1 MKRIN
6 IVGFIDFHRE
16 EWDIRPSMVDKIRQ
30 AFHDSELWTYK
41 DLCACTEKQLLK
53 IRHVTPE
60 LVEHVKETLENV
72 GLHLGMTEK
81 ELDAYHDAEYD
92 ARHQS
97 VEPKGTHVHDDV
109 LNILDG
115 ANILEFLRKKAETGN
130 VEKGNGTL
138 IPEGAATEQI
148 VGVDKIEGSNLSFRS
163 DAATEQIA
171 GTSKEDRAEEEAKEE
186 AVSANTDGMQKKEIE
201 SLQETEQKK
210 GTEQLQETEPLQEM
224 EAKHKKKFDAQK
236 VYNHAMARILC
247 DPCQMLRGDDLEFM
261 RHQLVMSVLEQQS
274 WLMRTFCSFN
284 YRVKVAMRK
293 ANYIMLE
300 YRHDMGLRS
309 TVYQHLEYEGTIK
322 ELEA

>member
-16 EWDIRPSMVDKIRQ
+16 EWDIRPSMVEKTRQ

-53 IRHVTPE
+53 IRYVTPE
-60 LVEHVKETLENV
+60 LVGHIKETLEDV

-97 VEPKGTHVHDDV
+97 AEQKKTNIHDDV
-109 LNILDG
+109 PEMLDE
-115 ANILEFLRKKAETGN
+115 ANILEALRKKPVSGFL
-130 VEKGNGTL
+130 EKEAGL
-138 IPEGAATEQI
+138 PIPEDAATEQI
-148 VGVDKIEGSNLSFRS
+148 VGISEED
-163 DAATEQIA
+163 IA
-171 GTSKEDRAEEEAKEE
+171 ENDAKE
-186 AVSANTDGMQKKEIE
+186 AITSANTGGMQKKEN
-201 SLQETEQKK
+201 
-210 GTEQLQETEPLQEM
+210 EPLQET
-224 EAKHKKKFDAQK
+224 EAKHKKEFDAQK
-236 VYNHAMARILC
+236 AYNHAMARILR
-247 DPCQMLRGDDLEFM
+247 DPCQMVRGDDLEFM

>member
-16 EWDIRPSMVDKIRQ
+16 EWDIRPSMVEKTRQ

-60 LVEHVKETLENV
+60 LVERIKETLEDV

-81 ELDAYHDAEYD
+81 DLDAYHDAEYD

-97 VEPKGTHVHDDV
+97 VESKRISEED
-109 LNILDG
+109 I
-115 ANILEFLRKKAETGN
+115 AEN
-130 VEKGNGTL
+130 
-138 IPEGAATEQI
+138 
-148 VGVDKIEGSNLSFRS
+148 
-163 DAATEQIA
+163 
-171 GTSKEDRAEEEAKEE
+171 EAKE
-186 AVSANTDGMQKKEIE
+186 ATSFADTDGMQKKA
-201 SLQETEQKK
+201 
-210 GTEQLQETEPLQEM
+210 TEQLQETE
-224 EAKHKKKFDAQK
+224 AKHKEEFDARK
-236 VYNHAMARILC
+236 AYNHAMARILC

-274 WLMRTFCSFN
+274 WLMKTFCSFN
-284 YRVKVAMRK
+284 YRVKVAMQK
-293 ANYIMLE
+293 ANYIMQE

-309 TVYQHLEYEGTIK
+309 TVYQHLEYDGKIK

>member
-16 EWDIRPSMVDKIRQ
+16 EWDIRPSMVEKTRQ

-41 DLCACTEKQLLK
+41 DLSACTEKQLLK

-60 LVEHVKETLENV
+60 LVEHVKETLEDV

-97 VEPKGTHVHDDV
+97 VESKRISEED
-109 LNILDG
+109 I
-115 ANILEFLRKKAETGN
+115 AEN
-130 VEKGNGTL
+130 
-138 IPEGAATEQI
+138 
-148 VGVDKIEGSNLSFRS
+148 
-163 DAATEQIA
+163 
-171 GTSKEDRAEEEAKEE
+171 EAKE
-186 AVSANTDGMQKKEIE
+186 ATSFADTDGMPKK
-201 SLQETEQKK
+201 
-210 GTEQLQETEPLQEM
+210 ETEPLQEM
-224 EAKHKKKFDAQK
+224 EAKHKKEFDARK
-236 VYNHAMARILC
+236 AYNHAMVRILC

-274 WLMRTFCSFN
+274 WLMKTFCSFN
-284 YRVKVAMRK
+284 YRVKAAMQK
-293 ANYIMLE
+293 ANYIMQE

-309 TVYQHLEYEGTIK
+309 TVYQHLEYDGKIK

>member
-16 EWDIRPSMVDKIRQ
+16 KWDIRPSMMEKMRQ

-53 IRHVTPE
+53 IRYVTPE
-60 LVEHVKETLENV
+60 LVEHIKETLEDV

-97 VEPKGTHVHDDV
+97 VEQKGTS
-109 LNILDG
+109 
-115 ANILEFLRKKAETGN
+115 E
-130 VEKGNGTL
+130 
-138 IPEGAATEQI
+138 
-148 VGVDKIEGSNLSFRS
+148 
-163 DAATEQIA
+163 
-171 GTSKEDRAEEEAKEE
+171 EDIAEEEAKED
-186 AVSANTDGMQKKEIE
+186 AASVNTDGMQKEIE

-210 GTEQLQETEPLQEM
+210 GNEQMQEAEPLQEM

-236 VYNHAMARILC
+236 AYNHAMARILR
-247 DPCQMLRGDDLEFM
+247 DPCQMVRGDDLEFM

>member
-16 EWDIRPSMVDKIRQ
+16 EWDIRPSMVEKTRQ

-60 LVEHVKETLENV
+60 LVEHVKETLEDV

-97 VEPKGTHVHDDV
+97 VESKRISEED
-109 LNILDG
+109 I
-115 ANILEFLRKKAETGN
+115 AEN
-130 VEKGNGTL
+130 
-138 IPEGAATEQI
+138 
-148 VGVDKIEGSNLSFRS
+148 
-163 DAATEQIA
+163 
-171 GTSKEDRAEEEAKEE
+171 EAKE
-186 AVSANTDGMQKKEIE
+186 ATSFADTDGMQKKA
-201 SLQETEQKK
+201 
-210 GTEQLQETEPLQEM
+210 TEQLQETEV
-224 EAKHKKKFDAQK
+224 KHKEEFDARK
-236 VYNHAMARILC
+236 AYNHAMARILC

-274 WLMRTFCSFN
+274 WLMKTFCSFN
-284 YRVKVAMRK
+284 YRVKAAMQK
-293 ANYIMLE
+293 ANYIMQE

-309 TVYQHLEYEGTIK
+309 TVYQHLEYDGKIK

>member
-16 EWDIRPSMVDKIRQ
+16 KWDIRPSMMEKMRQ

-53 IRHVTPE
+53 IRYVTPE
-60 LVEHVKETLENV
+60 LVGHIKETLEDV

-97 VEPKGTHVHDDV
+97 VEKKG
-109 LNILDG
+109 I
-115 ANILEFLRKKAETGN
+115 
-130 VEKGNGTL
+130 
-138 IPEGAATEQI
+138 
-148 VGVDKIEGSNLSFRS
+148 S
-163 DAATEQIA
+163 D
-171 GTSKEDRAEEEAKEE
+171 EDIAEEEAKED
-186 AVSANTDGMQKKEIE
+186 AASANTDGIQKKEIE

-210 GTEQLQETEPLQEM
+210 GTEQLQEAEPLQEM
-224 EAKHKKKFDAQK
+224 ETKHKKKFDAQK
-236 VYNHAMARILC
+236 AYNHAMARILR
-247 DPCQMLRGDDLEFM
+247 DPCQMVRGDDLEFM

>member
-16 EWDIRPSMVDKIRQ
+16 KWDIRPSMMEKMRQ
-30 AFHDSELWTYK
+30 VFHDSELWTYK

-53 IRHVTPE
+53 IRYVTPE
-60 LVEHVKETLENV
+60 LVGHIKETLEDV

-81 ELDAYHDAEYD
+81 DLDAYHDAEYD

-97 VEPKGTHVHDDV
+97 
-109 LNILDG
+109 
-115 ANILEFLRKKAETGN
+115 AEQ
-130 VEKGNGTL
+130 K
-138 IPEGAATEQI
+138 
-148 VGVDKIEGSNLSFRS
+148 R
-163 DAATEQIA
+163 
-171 GTSKEDRAEEEAKEE
+171 TSEEDLAEEEAKED
-186 AVSANTDGMQKKEIE
+186 AASANTDGMQKKEIE
-201 SLQETEQKK
+201 SLQ

-236 VYNHAMARILC
+236 AYNHAMARILR
-247 DPCQMLRGDDLEFM
+247 DPCQMVRGDDLEFM

-274 WLMRTFCSFN
+274 WLMRTLCSFN

>member
-16 EWDIRPSMVDKIRQ
+16 KWDIRPSMMEKMRQ

-53 IRHVTPE
+53 IRYVTPE
-60 LVEHVKETLENV
+60 LVGHIKETLEDV

-92 ARHQS
+92 ARHQCA
-97 VEPKGTHVHDDV
+97 EQKGTS
-109 LNILDG
+109 
-115 ANILEFLRKKAETGN
+115 E
-130 VEKGNGTL
+130 
-138 IPEGAATEQI
+138 
-148 VGVDKIEGSNLSFRS
+148 
-163 DAATEQIA
+163 
-171 GTSKEDRAEEEAKEE
+171 EDIAEEEAKED
-186 AVSANTDGMQKKEIE
+186 AASANTDGLQKKEIE
-201 SLQETEQKK
+201 SVQETEQKK
-210 GTEQLQETEPLQEM
+210 GTKQLQEAEPLQEM

-236 VYNHAMARILC
+236 AYNHAMARILR
-247 DPCQMLRGDDLEFM
+247 DPCQMVRGDDLEFM

-293 ANYIMLE
+293 ANYIMQE

>member
-16 EWDIRPSMVDKIRQ
+16 KWDIRPSMMEKMRQ
-30 AFHDSELWTYK
+30 VFHDSELWTYK

-53 IRHVTPE
+53 IRYVTPE
-60 LVEHVKETLENV
+60 LVEHIKETLEDV

-97 VEPKGTHVHDDV
+97 AEQKGTSEED
-109 LNILDG
+109 I
-115 ANILEFLRKKAETGN
+115 AEEKA
-130 VEKGNGTL
+130 K
-138 IPEGAATEQI
+138 EGAA
-148 VGVDKIEGSNLSFRS
+148 
-163 DAATEQIA
+163 
-171 GTSKEDRAEEEAKEE
+171 
-186 AVSANTDGMQKKEIE
+186 SANTDGMQKKEIE

-210 GTEQLQETEPLQEM
+210 GTEQLQEAEPLQEM
-224 EAKHKKKFDAQK
+224 EAKHKKKFDVQK
-236 VYNHAMARILC
+236 AYNHAMARILR
-247 DPCQMLRGDDLEFM
+247 DPCQMVRGDDLEFM

-309 TVYQHLEYEGTIK
+309 TVYQHLEYDGTIK

>member
-16 EWDIRPSMVDKIRQ
+16 KWDIRPSIMDKMRQ

-53 IRHVTPE
+53 IRYVTPE
-60 LVEHVKETLENV
+60 LVGHIKETLEDV

-97 VEPKGTHVHDDV
+97 VEQKGTFEED
-109 LNILDG
+109 I
-115 ANILEFLRKKAETGN
+115 AE
-130 VEKGNGTL
+130 ED
-138 IPEGAATEQI
+138 ATE
-148 VGVDKIEGSNLSFRS
+148 
-163 DAATEQIA
+163 DAA
-171 GTSKEDRAEEEAKEE
+171 
-186 AVSANTDGMQKKEIE
+186 SANADVMQKKEIE
-201 SLQETEQKK
+201 SQQETEQKK
-210 GTEQLQETEPLQEM
+210 GTEQLQER
-224 EAKHKKKFDAQK
+224 EAKHKEEFDVRKA
-236 VYNHAMARILC
+236 YNHAMARILR
-247 DPCQMLRGDDLEFM
+247 DPCQMVRSDDLEFM

-274 WLMRTFCSFN
+274 WLMRTFCFFS

-293 ANYIMLE
+293 ANYIMQE

-309 TVYQHLEYEGTIK
+309 TVYQHLEYDGKIK

>member
-16 EWDIRPSMVDKIRQ
+16 EWDIRPSMVEKTRQ

-60 LVEHVKETLENV
+60 LVEHVKETLEDV

-97 VEPKGTHVHDDV
+97 VESK
-109 LNILDG
+109 
-115 ANILEFLRKKAETGN
+115 RKSEEDIAEN
-130 VEKGNGTL
+130 
-138 IPEGAATEQI
+138 
-148 VGVDKIEGSNLSFRS
+148 
-163 DAATEQIA
+163 
-171 GTSKEDRAEEEAKEE
+171 EAKE
-186 AVSANTDGMQKKEIE
+186 ATSFADTDGTQKKE
-201 SLQETEQKK
+201 
-210 GTEQLQETEPLQEM
+210 TEQLQDTEPQQET
-224 EAKHKKKFDAQK
+224 EAKHKEEFDARK
-236 VYNHAMARILC
+236 AYNHAMARILC

-274 WLMRTFCSFN
+274 WLMKTFCSFN
-284 YRVKVAMRK
+284 YRVKEAMRK
-293 ANYIMLE
+293 ANYIMQE

-309 TVYQHLEYEGTIK
+309 TVYQHLEYDGKIK

>member
-16 EWDIRPSMVDKIRQ
+16 EWDIRPSMVEKTRQ

-60 LVEHVKETLENV
+60 LVEHIKETLEDV

-97 VEPKGTHVHDDV
+97 VESKRISEED
-109 LNILDG
+109 I
-115 ANILEFLRKKAETGN
+115 AEN
-130 VEKGNGTL
+130 
-138 IPEGAATEQI
+138 
-148 VGVDKIEGSNLSFRS
+148 
-163 DAATEQIA
+163 
-171 GTSKEDRAEEEAKEE
+171 EAKE
-186 AVSANTDGMQKKEIE
+186 ATSFADTDGMQKKA
-201 SLQETEQKK
+201 
-210 GTEQLQETEPLQEM
+210 TEQLQETE
-224 EAKHKKKFDAQK
+224 AKHKEEFDARK
-236 VYNHAMARILC
+236 AYNHAMARILC

-261 RHQLVMSVLEQQS
+261 RHQLVMTVLEQQNC
-274 WLMRTFCSFN
+274 LMKTFCSFK

-293 ANYIMLE
+293 ANYIMQE

-309 TVYQHLEYEGTIK
+309 TVYQHLEYEGRIK

>member
-16 EWDIRPSMVDKIRQ
+16 KWDIRPSMMEKMRQ

-53 IRHVTPE
+53 IQYVTPE
-60 LVEHVKETLENV
+60 LVGHIKETLEDV

-92 ARHQS
+92 ARHQCA
-97 VEPKGTHVHDDV
+97 EQKGTS
-109 LNILDG
+109 
-115 ANILEFLRKKAETGN
+115 E
-130 VEKGNGTL
+130 
-138 IPEGAATEQI
+138 
-148 VGVDKIEGSNLSFRS
+148 
-163 DAATEQIA
+163 
-171 GTSKEDRAEEEAKEE
+171 EDIAEEEAKED
-186 AVSANTDGMQKKEIE
+186 AASVNTDGMQKEIE
-201 SLQETEQKK
+201 SQQETEQKK
-210 GTEQLQETEPLQEM
+210 GTEQLQEAEPLQEM
-224 EAKHKKKFDAQK
+224 EAKHKKKFDVQK
-236 VYNHAMARILC
+236 AYNHAMARILR

>member
-16 EWDIRPSMVDKIRQ
+16 EWDIRPSMVEKTRQ

-60 LVEHVKETLENV
+60 LVEHVKETLEDV

-92 ARHQS
+92 ARHPS
-97 VEPKGTHVHDDV
+97 IEPKGTYIHDNV
-109 LNILDG
+109 QKMLDG
-115 ANILEFLRKKAETGN
+115 ANILEALRKKPVSEFLEIEAGM
-130 VEKGNGTL
+130 L
-138 IPEGAATEQI
+138 IPEDAATEQI
-148 VGVDKIEGSNLSFRS
+148 VGISEED
-163 DAATEQIA
+163 IA
-171 GTSKEDRAEEEAKEE
+171 ENEAKEDIT
-186 AVSANTDGMQKKEIE
+186 SANTDGVQKKEKE
-201 SLQETEQKK
+201 PLQETEVKLKK
-210 GTEQLQETEPLQEM
+210 E
-224 EAKHKKKFDAQK
+224 FDAQK
-236 VYNHAMARILC
+236 AYNHAMARILR
-247 DPCQMLRGDDLEFM
+247 DPCQMLRSDDLEFM
-261 RHQLVMSVLEQQS
+261 RHQLVMSVLEQQNC
-274 WLMRTFCSFN
+274 LMKTFCSFN

-293 ANYIMLE
+293 ANYIMQE

-309 TVYQHLEYEGTIK
+309 TVYQHLEYEGRIK

>member
-16 EWDIRPSMVDKIRQ
+16 KWDIRPSMMEKMRQ

-53 IRHVTPE
+53 IRYVTPE
-60 LVEHVKETLENV
+60 LVGHIKETLEDV

-97 VEPKGTHVHDDV
+97 VEQKGTS
-109 LNILDG
+109 
-115 ANILEFLRKKAETGN
+115 E
-130 VEKGNGTL
+130 
-138 IPEGAATEQI
+138 
-148 VGVDKIEGSNLSFRS
+148 
-163 DAATEQIA
+163 
-171 GTSKEDRAEEEAKEE
+171 EDIAEEEAKGD

-210 GTEQLQETEPLQEM
+210 GTELLQETEPLQEM
-224 EAKHKKKFDAQK
+224 ETKHKKEFDAQK
-236 VYNHAMARILC
+236 AYNHAMARLLR
-247 DPCQMLRGDDLEFM
+247 DPCQMVRGDDLEFM
-261 RHQLVMSVLEQQS
+261 RHQLVMSILEQQS

>member
-16 EWDIRPSMVDKIRQ
+16 KWDIRPSMMEKMRQ

-53 IRHVTPE
+53 IQYVTPE
-60 LVEHVKETLENV
+60 LVGHIKETLEYV

-97 VEPKGTHVHDDV
+97 VEQKKTNIHDDV
-109 LNILDG
+109 PEMLDE
-115 ANILEFLRKKAETGN
+115 ANILEALRKKPVSGFP
-130 VEKGNGTL
+130 EKEAVL
-138 IPEGAATEQI
+138 PIPEDAATEQI
-148 VGVDKIEGSNLSFRS
+148 VGISEED
-163 DAATEQIA
+163 IA
-171 GTSKEDRAEEEAKEE
+171 ENDAKE
-186 AVSANTDGMQKKEIE
+186 AITSANTDGMQKK
-201 SLQETEQKK
+201 
-210 GTEQLQETEPLQEM
+210 ETEPLQEM

-236 VYNHAMARILC
+236 AYNHAMARILR
-247 DPCQMLRGDDLEFM
+247 DPCQMVRGDDLEFM

>member
-16 EWDIRPSMVDKIRQ
+16 EWDIRPSMVDKMRQ
-30 AFHDSELWTYK
+30 TFHDSELWTYK

-60 LVEHVKETLENV
+60 LVGHVKETLENV

-97 VEPKGTHVHDDV
+97 VEQKG
-109 LNILDG
+109 I
-115 ANILEFLRKKAETGN
+115 
-130 VEKGNGTL
+130 
-138 IPEGAATEQI
+138 
-148 VGVDKIEGSNLSFRS
+148 
-163 DAATEQIA
+163 
-171 GTSKEDRAEEEAKEE
+171 SKEDIAEEKAKED
-186 AVSANTDGMQKKEIE
+186 APSANTDGMQKKEIE

-210 GTEQLQETEPLQEM
+210 ETEQLQETEPLQEM
-224 EAKHKKKFDAQK
+224 EAKHKKEFDAQK
-236 VYNHAMARILC
+236 AYNHAMARILR
-247 DPCQMLRGDDLEFM
+247 DPCQMVRSDDLEFM

-284 YRVKVAMRK
+284 YRVKEAMRK
-293 ANYIMLE
+293 ANYIMQE

-309 TVYQHLEYEGTIK
+309 TVYQHLEYDGKIK

>member
-16 EWDIRPSMVDKIRQ
+16 KWDIRPSIMEKMRQ
-30 AFHDSELWTYK
+30 VFHDSELWTYK

-53 IRHVTPE
+53 IRYVTPE
-60 LVEHVKETLENV
+60 LVGHIKETLEDV

-97 VEPKGTHVHDDV
+97 VEQKKTNIHDDV
-109 LNILDG
+109 PEMLDE
-115 ANILEFLRKKAETGN
+115 ANILEALRKKPISGFL
-130 VEKGNGTL
+130 EKEAGL
-138 IPEGAATEQI
+138 PIPEDAATEQI
-148 VGVDKIEGSNLSFRS
+148 VGISEED
-163 DAATEQIA
+163 IA
-171 GTSKEDRAEEEAKEE
+171 ENDAKE
-186 AVSANTDGMQKKEIE
+186 AITSANIDGMQKKE
-201 SLQETEQKK
+201 K
-210 GTEQLQETEPLQEM
+210 EPLQEM
-224 EAKHKKKFDAQK
+224 EAKHKKEFDVRKA
-236 VYNHAMARILC
+236 YNHAMARILR

-293 ANYIMLE
+293 ANYIMQE

-309 TVYQHLEYEGTIK
+309 TVYQHLEYDGTIK

>member
-16 EWDIRPSMVDKIRQ
+16 KWDTRPSMMEKMRQ
-30 AFHDSELWTYK
+30 VFHDSELWTYK

-53 IRHVTPE
+53 IRYVTPE
-60 LVEHVKETLENV
+60 LVGHIKETLEDV

-97 VEPKGTHVHDDV
+97 
-109 LNILDG
+109 
-115 ANILEFLRKKAETGN
+115 AEQ
-130 VEKGNGTL
+130 K
-138 IPEGAATEQI
+138 
-148 VGVDKIEGSNLSFRS
+148 R
-163 DAATEQIA
+163 
-171 GTSKEDRAEEEAKEE
+171 TSEEDIAEEEAKED
-186 AVSANTDGMQKKEIE
+186 AASANTDGMQKKEIE
-201 SLQETEQKK
+201 SLQ
-210 GTEQLQETEPLQEM
+210 GTEQLQETEPLQER

-236 VYNHAMARILC
+236 AYNHAMARILR
-247 DPCQMLRGDDLEFM
+247 DPCQMVRGDDLEFM

>member
-16 EWDIRPSMVDKIRQ
+16 KWDIRPSMMEKMRQ

-53 IRHVTPE
+53 IRYVTPE
-60 LVEHVKETLENV
+60 LVGHIKETLEDV

-97 VEPKGTHVHDDV
+97 VEQKGTS
-109 LNILDG
+109 
-115 ANILEFLRKKAETGN
+115 E
-130 VEKGNGTL
+130 
-138 IPEGAATEQI
+138 
-148 VGVDKIEGSNLSFRS
+148 
-163 DAATEQIA
+163 
-171 GTSKEDRAEEEAKEE
+171 EDIAEEEAKGD

-224 EAKHKKKFDAQK
+224 ETKHKKEFDAQK
-236 VYNHAMARILC
+236 AYNHAMARILR
-247 DPCQMLRGDDLEFM
+247 DPCQMVRGDDLEFM
-261 RHQLVMSVLEQQS
+261 RHQLVMSILEQQS

-293 ANYIMLE
+293 ANYIMQE

>member
-6 IVGFIDFHRE
+6 IVGFINFHRE
-16 EWDIRPSMVDKIRQ
+16 DWDIRPSMVEKTRQ
-30 AFHDSELWTYK
+30 ALYDSEVWTYK
-41 DLCACTEKQLLK
+41 DLCALSEKQLLK
-53 IRHVTPE
+53 IRYVTSE
-60 LVEHVKETLENV
+60 LVGHIKETLEDV

-97 VEPKGTHVHDDV
+97 VEQKGTSEED
-109 LNILDG
+109 
-115 ANILEFLRKKAETGN
+115 
-130 VEKGNGTL
+130 
-138 IPEGAATEQI
+138 
-148 VGVDKIEGSNLSFRS
+148 
-163 DAATEQIA
+163 IA
-171 GTSKEDRAEEEAKEE
+171 DEEAKED
-186 AVSANTDGMQKKEIE
+186 AASANTDGMQKKEIE

-210 GTEQLQETEPLQEM
+210 GTEQLQETEPLQEI
-224 EAKHKKKFDAQK
+224 EAKHKKEFDAQK
-236 VYNHAMARILC
+236 AYNHAMARILR
-247 DPCQMLRGDDLEFM
+247 DPCQMQRGDDLEFM

>member
-16 EWDIRPSMVDKIRQ
+16 KWDIRPSMMEKMRQ

-53 IRHVTPE
+53 IRYVTPE
-60 LVEHVKETLENV
+60 LVGHIKETLEDV

-97 VEPKGTHVHDDV
+97 AEQKKTNIHDDV
-109 LNILDG
+109 PEMLDE
-115 ANILEFLRKKAETGN
+115 ANILEALRKKPVSGFL
-130 VEKGNGTL
+130 EKEAGL
-138 IPEGAATEQI
+138 PIPEDAATEQI
-148 VGVDKIEGSNLSFRS
+148 VGISEED
-163 DAATEQIA
+163 IA
-171 GTSKEDRAEEEAKEE
+171 ENDAKE
-186 AVSANTDGMQKKEIE
+186 AITSANTGGMQKKE
-201 SLQETEQKK
+201 K
-210 GTEQLQETEPLQEM
+210 EPLQET
-224 EAKHKKKFDAQK
+224 EAKHKKEFDVRKA
-236 VYNHAMARILC
+236 YNHAMARILR
-247 DPCQMLRGDDLEFM
+247 DPCQMVRGDDLEFM

>member
-16 EWDIRPSMVDKIRQ
+16 EWDIRPSMMEKMRQ

-53 IRHVTPE
+53 IRYVTPE
-60 LVEHVKETLENV
+60 LVGHIKETLEDV

-97 VEPKGTHVHDDV
+97 VESKRISEED
-109 LNILDG
+109 I
-115 ANILEFLRKKAETGN
+115 AEN
-130 VEKGNGTL
+130 
-138 IPEGAATEQI
+138 
-148 VGVDKIEGSNLSFRS
+148 
-163 DAATEQIA
+163 
-171 GTSKEDRAEEEAKEE
+171 EAKE
-186 AVSANTDGMQKKEIE
+186 ATSFADTDGTQKKE
-201 SLQETEQKK
+201 
-210 GTEQLQETEPLQEM
+210 TEQLQDTEPLQET
-224 EAKHKKKFDAQK
+224 EAKHKVEFDARK
-236 VYNHAMARILC
+236 AYNHAMARILR
-247 DPCQMLRGDDLEFM
+247 DPCQMVRSDDLEFM
-261 RHQLVMSVLEQQS
+261 RHQLVMSILEQQS

-293 ANYIMLE
+293 ANYIMQE

>member
-16 EWDIRPSMVDKIRQ
+16 KWDIRPSMMEKMRQ

-53 IRHVTPE
+53 IRYVTPE
-60 LVEHVKETLENV
+60 LVGHIKETLEDV

-97 VEPKGTHVHDDV
+97 VEQKGTS
-109 LNILDG
+109 
-115 ANILEFLRKKAETGN
+115 E
-130 VEKGNGTL
+130 
-138 IPEGAATEQI
+138 
-148 VGVDKIEGSNLSFRS
+148 
-163 DAATEQIA
+163 
-171 GTSKEDRAEEEAKEE
+171 EDIAEEEAKGD
-186 AVSANTDGMQKKEIE
+186 AVSANRDGMQKKEIE

-224 EAKHKKKFDAQK
+224 ETKHKKEFDAQK
-236 VYNHAMARILC
+236 AYNHAMARILR
-247 DPCQMLRGDDLEFM
+247 DPCQMVRGDDLEFM
-261 RHQLVMSVLEQQS
+261 RHQLVMSILEQQS
-274 WLMRTFCSFN
+274 WLTRTFCSFN

-293 ANYIMLE
+293 ANYIMQE

>member
-16 EWDIRPSMVDKIRQ
+16 KWDIRPSMMEKMRQ

-41 DLCACTEKQLLK
+41 DLCALSEKQLLK
-53 IRHVTPE
+53 IRYVTPE
-60 LVEHVKETLENV
+60 LVGHIKETLEDV

-97 VEPKGTHVHDDV
+97 VEQKGTF
-109 LNILDG
+109 
-115 ANILEFLRKKAETGN
+115 E
-130 VEKGNGTL
+130 
-138 IPEGAATEQI
+138 
-148 VGVDKIEGSNLSFRS
+148 
-163 DAATEQIA
+163 
-171 GTSKEDRAEEEAKEE
+171 EDIAEEEANED
-186 AVSANTDGMQKKEIE
+186 AASVNTDGMQKEIE

-210 GTEQLQETEPLQEM
+210 GAEQLQEAEPLQEM

-236 VYNHAMARILC
+236 AYNHAMARILR
-247 DPCQMLRGDDLEFM
+247 DPCQMVRGDDLEFM

-322 ELEA
+322 ELEV

>member
-16 EWDIRPSMVDKIRQ
+16 KWDIRPSMMEKMRQ

-53 IRHVTPE
+53 IRYVTPE
-60 LVEHVKETLENV
+60 LVGHIKETLEDV

-97 VEPKGTHVHDDV
+97 VEQKGTS
-109 LNILDG
+109 
-115 ANILEFLRKKAETGN
+115 E
-130 VEKGNGTL
+130 
-138 IPEGAATEQI
+138 
-148 VGVDKIEGSNLSFRS
+148 
-163 DAATEQIA
+163 
-171 GTSKEDRAEEEAKEE
+171 EDIAEEEAKGD

-210 GTEQLQETEPLQEM
+210 GTELLQETEPLQEM
-224 EAKHKKKFDAQK
+224 ETKHKKEFDAQK
-236 VYNHAMARILC
+236 AYNHAMARILR
-247 DPCQMLRGDDLEFM
+247 DPCQMVRGDDLEFM
-261 RHQLVMSVLEQQS
+261 RHQLVMSILEQQS

>member
-16 EWDIRPSMVDKIRQ
+16 KWDIRPSMMEKMRQ
-30 AFHDSELWTYK
+30 VFHDSELWTYK

-53 IRHVTPE
+53 IRYVTPE
-60 LVEHVKETLENV
+60 LVGHIKETLEDV

-97 VEPKGTHVHDDV
+97 
-109 LNILDG
+109 
-115 ANILEFLRKKAETGN
+115 AEQ
-130 VEKGNGTL
+130 K
-138 IPEGAATEQI
+138 
-148 VGVDKIEGSNLSFRS
+148 R
-163 DAATEQIA
+163 
-171 GTSKEDRAEEEAKEE
+171 TSEEDIAEEEAKED
-186 AVSANTDGMQKKEIE
+186 AASANTDDMQKKEIE
-201 SLQETEQKK
+201 SLQ
-210 GTEQLQETEPLQEM
+210 GTEQLQETEPLQER

-236 VYNHAMARILC
+236 AYNHAMARILR
-247 DPCQMLRGDDLEFM
+247 DPCQMVRGDDLEFM

-274 WLMRTFCSFN
+274 WLMRTFYSFN

>member
-16 EWDIRPSMVDKIRQ
+16 KWDIRPSMMEKMRQ
-30 AFHDSELWTYK
+30 VFHDSELWTYK

-53 IRHVTPE
+53 IRYVTPE
-60 LVEHVKETLENV
+60 LVGHIKETLEDV

-97 VEPKGTHVHDDV
+97 
-109 LNILDG
+109 
-115 ANILEFLRKKAETGN
+115 AEQKRTS
-130 VEKGNGTL
+130 E
-138 IPEGAATEQI
+138 E
-148 VGVDKIEGSNLSFRS
+148 DIE
-163 DAATEQIA
+163 
-171 GTSKEDRAEEEAKEE
+171 EEEAKED
-186 AVSANTDGMQKKEIE
+186 AASANTDGMQKKEIE
-201 SLQETEQKK
+201 SLQ
-210 GTEQLQETEPLQEM
+210 GTEQLQETEPLQER

-236 VYNHAMARILC
+236 AYNHAMARILR
-247 DPCQMLRGDDLEFM
+247 DPCQMVRGDDLEFM

>member
-16 EWDIRPSMVDKIRQ
+16 KWDIRPSMMEKMRQ

-53 IRHVTPE
+53 IQYVTPE
-60 LVEHVKETLENV
+60 LVGHIKETLEDV

-97 VEPKGTHVHDDV
+97 VEQKGTS
-109 LNILDG
+109 
-115 ANILEFLRKKAETGN
+115 E
-130 VEKGNGTL
+130 
-138 IPEGAATEQI
+138 
-148 VGVDKIEGSNLSFRS
+148 
-163 DAATEQIA
+163 
-171 GTSKEDRAEEEAKEE
+171 EDMAEEKAKEE
-186 AVSANTDGMQKKEIE
+186 AASANTDGMQKKGTEP
-201 SLQETEQKK
+201 LQETEQKK
-210 GTEQLQETEPLQEM
+210 GTKQLQEAEPLQER
-224 EAKHKKKFDAQK
+224 EAKHKKEFDAQK
-236 VYNHAMARILC
+236 AYNHAMARILR

-261 RHQLVMSVLEQQS
+261 RHQLVMSVLEQQG

-309 TVYQHLEYEGTIK
+309 TVYQHLEYDGIIK

>member
-16 EWDIRPSMVDKIRQ
+16 EWDIRPSMVEKTRQ

-60 LVEHVKETLENV
+60 LVEHIKETLEDV

-97 VEPKGTHVHDDV
+97 VESKRISEED
-109 LNILDG
+109 I
-115 ANILEFLRKKAETGN
+115 AEN
-130 VEKGNGTL
+130 
-138 IPEGAATEQI
+138 
-148 VGVDKIEGSNLSFRS
+148 
-163 DAATEQIA
+163 
-171 GTSKEDRAEEEAKEE
+171 EAKE
-186 AVSANTDGMQKKEIE
+186 ATSFADTDGMQKKA
-201 SLQETEQKK
+201 
-210 GTEQLQETEPLQEM
+210 TEQLQETE
-224 EAKHKKKFDAQK
+224 AKHKEEFDARK
-236 VYNHAMARILC
+236 AYNHAMARILC

-274 WLMRTFCSFN
+274 WLMKTFCSFP
-284 YRVKVAMRK
+284 YRLKAAMRK
-293 ANYIMLE
+293 ANYIMQE
-300 YRHDMGLRS
+300 YRHDLGLRS
-309 TVYQHLEYEGTIK
+309 TVYQHLEYDGTIK

>member
-16 EWDIRPSMVDKIRQ
+16 KWDIRPSMMEKMRQ

-60 LVEHVKETLENV
+60 LVEHVKETLEDV

-92 ARHQS
+92 ARHQN
-97 VEPKGTHVHDDV
+97 VEQKKTNIHDDV
-109 LNILDG
+109 PEMLDE
-115 ANILEFLRKKAETGN
+115 ANILEALRKKPVSGFP
-130 VEKGNGTL
+130 EKEAVL
-138 IPEGAATEQI
+138 PIPEDAATEQI
-148 VGVDKIEGSNLSFRS
+148 VGISE
-163 DAATEQIA
+163 
-171 GTSKEDRAEEEAKEE
+171 EDIVENDAKE
-186 AVSANTDGMQKKEIE
+186 AITSANTDGMQKK
-201 SLQETEQKK
+201 
-210 GTEQLQETEPLQEM
+210 ETEPLQEM
-224 EAKHKKKFDAQK
+224 EAKHKKEFDAQK
-236 VYNHAMARILC
+236 AYNHAMARILR
-247 DPCQMLRGDDLEFM
+247 DPCQMVRSDDLEFM

>member
-16 EWDIRPSMVDKIRQ
+16 KWDIRPSMMERMRQ
-30 AFHDSELWTYK
+30 VFHDSELWTYK

-53 IRHVTPE
+53 IRYVTPE
-60 LVEHVKETLENV
+60 LVGHIKETLEDV

-97 VEPKGTHVHDDV
+97 AEQKRTSEE
-109 LNILDG
+109 NI
-115 ANILEFLRKKAETGN
+115 
-130 VEKGNGTL
+130 
-138 IPEGAATEQI
+138 
-148 VGVDKIEGSNLSFRS
+148 
-163 DAATEQIA
+163 
-171 GTSKEDRAEEEAKEE
+171 AEEEAKED
-186 AVSANTDGMQKKEIE
+186 AASVNTDGMQKEIE

-210 GTEQLQETEPLQEM
+210 GTEQMQEAEPLQEM

-236 VYNHAMARILC
+236 AYNHAMARILR

-274 WLMRTFCSFN
+274 WMMRTFCSFN

-293 ANYIMLE
+293 ANYIMQE

-309 TVYQHLEYEGTIK
+309 TVYQHLEYDGTIK

>member
-1 MKRIN
+1 MEK
-6 IVGFIDFHRE
+6 
-16 EWDIRPSMVDKIRQ
+16 MRQ

-53 IRHVTPE
+53 IRYVTPE
-60 LVEHVKETLENV
+60 LVGHIKETLEDV

-92 ARHQS
+92 AGHQS
-97 VEPKGTHVHDDV
+97 VEQKGTS
-109 LNILDG
+109 
-115 ANILEFLRKKAETGN
+115 E
-130 VEKGNGTL
+130 
-138 IPEGAATEQI
+138 
-148 VGVDKIEGSNLSFRS
+148 
-163 DAATEQIA
+163 
-171 GTSKEDRAEEEAKEE
+171 EDIAEEEAKGD

-224 EAKHKKKFDAQK
+224 ETKHKKEFDAQK
-236 VYNHAMARILC
+236 AYNHAMARILR
-247 DPCQMLRGDDLEFM
+247 DPCQMVRGDDLEFM
-261 RHQLVMSVLEQQS
+261 RHQLVMSILEQQS

-293 ANYIMLE
+293 ANYIMQE

-309 TVYQHLEYEGTIK
+309 TVYQHLEYDGTIK

>member
-16 EWDIRPSMVDKIRQ
+16 EWDIRPSMMEKMRQ
-30 AFHDSELWTYK
+30 VFHDSELWTYK

-53 IRHVTPE
+53 IRYVTPE
-60 LVEHVKETLENV
+60 LVGHIKETLEDV

-97 VEPKGTHVHDDV
+97 
-109 LNILDG
+109 
-115 ANILEFLRKKAETGN
+115 AEQ
-130 VEKGNGTL
+130 K
-138 IPEGAATEQI
+138 
-148 VGVDKIEGSNLSFRS
+148 R
-163 DAATEQIA
+163 
-171 GTSKEDRAEEEAKEE
+171 TSEEDIAEEEAKED
-186 AVSANTDGMQKKEIE
+186 AASANTDGMQKKEIE
-201 SLQETEQKK
+201 SLQ
-210 GTEQLQETEPLQEM
+210 GTEQLQETEPLQER

-236 VYNHAMARILC
+236 AYNHAMARILR
-247 DPCQMLRGDDLEFM
+247 DPCQMVRGDDLEFM

-293 ANYIMLE
+293 ANYIMQE

>member
-6 IVGFIDFHRE
+6 IVGFIDFHHE
-16 EWDIRPSMVDKIRQ
+16 EWDIRPSMVEKTRQ

-60 LVEHVKETLENV
+60 LVEHVKETLEDV

-97 VEPKGTHVHDDV
+97 VESKRISEED
-109 LNILDG
+109 I
-115 ANILEFLRKKAETGN
+115 AEN
-130 VEKGNGTL
+130 
-138 IPEGAATEQI
+138 
-148 VGVDKIEGSNLSFRS
+148 
-163 DAATEQIA
+163 
-171 GTSKEDRAEEEAKEE
+171 EAKE
-186 AVSANTDGMQKKEIE
+186 ATSFADTDGMQKKE
-201 SLQETEQKK
+201 
-210 GTEQLQETEPLQEM
+210 TEPLQAT
-224 EAKHKKKFDAQK
+224 EAKHKEEFDARK
-236 VYNHAMARILC
+236 AYNHAMAIILC
-247 DPCQMLRGDDLEFM
+247 DPCQMLRGDDLEFI

-274 WLMRTFCSFN
+274 WLMKTFCSFN
-284 YRVKVAMRK
+284 YRVKVAMQK
-293 ANYIMLE
+293 ATYIMQE

-309 TVYQHLEYEGTIK
+309 TVYQHLEYDGKIK

>member
-16 EWDIRPSMVDKIRQ
+16 EWDIRPSMVEKTRQ

-60 LVEHVKETLENV
+60 LVEHVKETLEDV

-97 VEPKGTHVHDDV
+97 VESKRRSEED
-109 LNILDG
+109 I
-115 ANILEFLRKKAETGN
+115 AEN
-130 VEKGNGTL
+130 
-138 IPEGAATEQI
+138 
-148 VGVDKIEGSNLSFRS
+148 
-163 DAATEQIA
+163 
-171 GTSKEDRAEEEAKEE
+171 EAKED
-186 AVSANTDGMQKKEIE
+186 AVSANTDGILKKETE
-201 SLQETEQKK
+201 PLQETEQKK
-210 GTEQLQETEPLQEM
+210 ATEQLQETE
-224 EAKHKKKFDAQK
+224 AKHKEEFDARK
-236 VYNHAMARILC
+236 AYNHAMARILC

-274 WLMRTFCSFN
+274 WLMKTFCSFN
-284 YRVKVAMRK
+284 YRVKVAMQK
-293 ANYIMLE
+293 ANYIMQE

-309 TVYQHLEYEGTIK
+309 TVYQHLEYDGKIK

>member
-16 EWDIRPSMVDKIRQ
+16 EWDIRPSMVEKTRQ

-60 LVEHVKETLENV
+60 LVEHVKETLEDV

-81 ELDAYHDAEYD
+81 DLDAYHDAEYD
-92 ARHQS
+92 ARHPS
-97 VEPKGTHVHDDV
+97 VESKRISEED
-109 LNILDG
+109 I
-115 ANILEFLRKKAETGN
+115 AEN
-130 VEKGNGTL
+130 
-138 IPEGAATEQI
+138 
-148 VGVDKIEGSNLSFRS
+148 
-163 DAATEQIA
+163 
-171 GTSKEDRAEEEAKEE
+171 EAKE
-186 AVSANTDGMQKKEIE
+186 ATSFADTDGMQKKA
-201 SLQETEQKK
+201 
-210 GTEQLQETEPLQEM
+210 TEQLQETE
-224 EAKHKKKFDAQK
+224 AKHKEEFDARK
-236 VYNHAMARILC
+236 AYNHAMARILC

-274 WLMRTFCSFN
+274 WLMKTFCSFN
-284 YRVKVAMRK
+284 YRVKVAMQK
-293 ANYIMLE
+293 ANYIMQE

-309 TVYQHLEYEGTIK
+309 TVYQHLEYDGKIK